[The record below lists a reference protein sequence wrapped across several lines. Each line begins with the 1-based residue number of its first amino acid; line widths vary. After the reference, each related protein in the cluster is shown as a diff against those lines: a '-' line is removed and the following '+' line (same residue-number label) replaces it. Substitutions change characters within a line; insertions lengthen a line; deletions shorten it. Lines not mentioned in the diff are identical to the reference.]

1 MIKINKH
8 PRHLYCVSISGSN
21 GSNGSSGS
29 SVGGV
34 GGVGGSGSI
43 GVYLRFIHDPLQSS
57 QHDVQK

>member
-8 PRHLYCVSISGSN
+8 PHHLYCVSISGSN
-21 GSNGSSGS
+21 GSSG
-29 SVGGV
+29 

-43 GVYLRFIHDPLQSS
+43 GVYLRFIHEPLQSS

>member
-21 GSNGSSGS
+21 GSSG
-29 SVGGV
+29 

-43 GVYLRFIHDPLQSS
+43 GGSNGVYLRFIHDPLQSS